1 MDYQAV
7 ITSYSNKRLD
17 MDKFKKDLEIARPLK
32 QRQKYRAVEM
42 SEFWRIF
49 NANTTDILL
58 TNEVAENAE
67 EFQEKVNKQLD
78 SYYSFLLEC
87 IREFKAW
94 NIIDLDTAD
103 YSFEAFEL
111 LKIKEKIRKVEYV
124 NNKYKEYL
132 KYQKL
137 ADIREYF
144 KIRELTED
152 NIEKMKF
159 TIEMFDSFKNI
170 QVKKEFFCFDKDFL
184 ITLIAFNKS
193 KKIRLDDYMKSKSK
207 SIQEDYDRYLVFYK
221 LEDFREIIEKVSVTS
236 KTAKISISKVVD
248 IFKEISETD
257 AEVEYVN
264 INGNEIKKIEKKLEN
279 MTQIDMLHKRDILSS
294 NKEYLKKTMSRIISE
309 ASYESVD
316 KAQEQEMM
324 EEETSKNSLGKLL
337 GEMAKNK
344 KMKKEE
350 EKPTDKVLQAKKN
363 DIYEEIKAEKKYNIE
378 DEVKEETTTS
388 ENMSNETSPQLVQE
402 KNSNNDESPK
412 EEKNIFESMTE
423 GKLKESEKEEK
434 TREKRNMLEE
444 RRERGKKRYKTEKE
458 PVIPLI
464 FSWFERDDI
473 TFTRRVT
480 IKKLGQFFEKIK
492 KIEEENDARVAL
504 FLITNASKEVTLK
517 RIVEM
522 QKKAINNNLPE
533 LIEGALGGYSSF
545 KVETNGRI
553 TELSVMTS
561 INREKIISLLDN
573 TIYDD
578 WGRDKVDRE
587 CADFV
592 RYQFADKKEKK
603 FTAQY
608 LKNTINDLLGEK
620 KIKNQP
626 LRFIPYSDKGGIG
639 VDVVLKSQLSN
650 ISRLSEYYKKKYYV
664 LPEKAIKLNMETFE
678 IFVDN

>member
-7 ITSYSNKRLD
+7 ITSYSNKRID
-17 MDKFKKDLEIARPLK
+17 IEKFKKDLEIARPLK

-58 TNEVAENAE
+58 TNEVVENIDV
-67 EFQEKVNKQLD
+67 FMEKVNRQLD
-78 SYYSFLLEC
+78 SYYSYLLEC
-87 IREFKAW
+87 IKEFKAW

-103 YSFEAFEL
+103 YSFEAFDL
-111 LKIKEKIRKVEYV
+111 LKIKEKLRKVELV
-124 NNKYKEYL
+124 NDKYKKYL

-144 KIRELTED
+144 KIRELTEE

-170 QVKKEFFCFDKDFL
+170 QVKKEFFCFDRDFL

-207 SIQEDYDRYLVFYK
+207 AIQEDYERYLLFYK

-236 KTAKISISKVVD
+236 KTAKINVSRVVD

-257 AEVEYVN
+257 AEIEYVKV
-264 INGNEIKKIEKKLEN
+264 NGNEIKKIEKKLDN

-294 NKEYLKKTMSRIISE
+294 NKEYLKKTMSKIISE

-316 KAQEQEMM
+316 QAQEQEDNQK
-324 EEETSKNSLGKLL
+324 EKSANENKNSLGKLL

-344 KMKKEE
+344 KISQEESVEAKPSTTPQNETVVEVSEEQLSEE
-350 EKPTDKVLQAKKN
+350 EKTDKKDK
-363 DIYEEIKAEKKYNIE
+363 
-378 DEVKEETTTS
+378 
-388 ENMSNETSPQLVQE
+388 
-402 KNSNNDESPK
+402 
-412 EEKNIFESMTE
+412 KNIFEAVTDNFSKIEPTIE
-423 GKLKESEKEEK
+423 IKDERID
-434 TREKRNMLEE
+434 TVEE
-444 RRERGKKRYKTEKE
+444 RKERGKKRYNTEKE
-458 PVIPLI
+458 PIIPLI
-464 FSWFERDDI
+464 FSWFERDDV

-480 IKKLGQFFEKIK
+480 IKKLNQFFEKIK
-492 KIEEENDARVAL
+492 KLEAENDARVAL

-553 TELSVMTS
+553 TELSVMS
-561 INREKIISLLDN
+561 MVNREKIISLLDS

-578 WGRDKVDRE
+578 WGREKVDKE
-587 CADFV
+587 CIDFV

-608 LKNTINDLLGEK
+608 LKNTINDLLGEDK
-620 KIKNQP
+620 VKNQP
-626 LRFIPYSDKGGIG
+626 LRFIPYCDKGGIG

-650 ISRLSEYYKKKYYV
+650 ISKLSEYYKKKYYV
-664 LPEKAIKLNMETFE
+664 LPEKALKLNMETFE
-678 IFVDN
+678 TFIEN

>member
-7 ITSYSNKRLD
+7 ITSYSNKRID
-17 MDKFKKDLEIARPLK
+17 IEKFKKDLEIARPLK

-58 TNEVAENAE
+58 TNEVVENIDV
-67 EFQEKVNKQLD
+67 FMEKVSRQLD
-78 SYYSFLLEC
+78 SYYSYLLEC
-87 IREFKAW
+87 IKEFKAW

-103 YSFEAFEL
+103 YSFEAFDL
-111 LKIKEKIRKVEYV
+111 LKIKEKLRKVELV
-124 NNKYKEYL
+124 NDKYKKYL

-144 KIRELTED
+144 KIRELTEE

-170 QVKKEFFCFDKDFL
+170 QVKKEFFCFDRDFL

-207 SIQEDYDRYLVFYK
+207 AIQEDYERYLLFYK

-236 KTAKISISKVVD
+236 KTAKINVSRVVD

-257 AEVEYVN
+257 AEIEYVKV
-264 INGNEIKKIEKKLEN
+264 NGNEIKKIEKKLDN

-294 NKEYLKKTMSRIISE
+294 NKEYLKKTMSKIISE

-316 KAQEQEMM
+316 QAQEQEDNQK
-324 EEETSKNSLGKLL
+324 EKSVNENKNSLGKLL

-344 KMKKEE
+344 KISQEESVEAKPSTTPQNEAVVEVSEEQLNEKE
-350 EKPTDKVLQAKKN
+350 KTDKKDK
-363 DIYEEIKAEKKYNIE
+363 
-378 DEVKEETTTS
+378 
-388 ENMSNETSPQLVQE
+388 
-402 KNSNNDESPK
+402 
-412 EEKNIFESMTE
+412 KNIFEAVTDSFSKIEPTIE
-423 GKLKESEKEEK
+423 IKDEKID
-434 TREKRNMLEE
+434 TVEE
-444 RRERGKKRYKTEKE
+444 RKERGKKRYNTEKE
-458 PVIPLI
+458 PIIPLI
-464 FSWFERDDI
+464 FSWFERDDV

-480 IKKLGQFFEKIK
+480 IKKLNQFFEKIK
-492 KIEEENDARVAL
+492 KLEAENDARVAL

-553 TELSVMTS
+553 TELSVMS
-561 INREKIISLLDN
+561 MVNREKIISLLDS
-573 TIYDD
+573 TIYDE
-578 WGRDKVDRE
+578 WGREKVDKE
-587 CADFV
+587 CIDFV

-608 LKNTINDLLGEK
+608 LKNTINDLLGEDK
-620 KIKNQP
+620 VKNQP
-626 LRFIPYSDKGGIG
+626 LRFIPYCDKGGIG

-650 ISRLSEYYKKKYYV
+650 ISKLSEYYKKKYYV
-664 LPEKAIKLNMETFE
+664 LPEKALKLNMETFE
-678 IFVDN
+678 TFIEN

>member
-7 ITSYSNKRLD
+7 ITSYSNKRID
-17 MDKFKKDLEIARPLK
+17 IEKFKKDLEIARPLK

-58 TNEVAENAE
+58 TNEVVENIDV
-67 EFQEKVNKQLD
+67 FMEKVNRQLD
-78 SYYSFLLEC
+78 SYYSYLLEC
-87 IREFKAW
+87 IKEFKAW

-103 YSFEAFEL
+103 YSFEAFDL
-111 LKIKEKIRKVEYV
+111 LKIKEKLRKVELV
-124 NNKYKEYL
+124 NDKYKKYL

-144 KIRELTED
+144 KIRELTEE

-170 QVKKEFFCFDKDFL
+170 QVKKEFFCFDRDFL

-207 SIQEDYDRYLVFYK
+207 AIQEDYERYLLFYK

-236 KTAKISISKVVD
+236 KTAKINVSRVVD

-257 AEVEYVN
+257 AEIEYVKV
-264 INGNEIKKIEKKLEN
+264 NGNEIKKIEKKLDN

-294 NKEYLKKTMSRIISE
+294 NKEYLKKTMSKIISE

-316 KAQEQEMM
+316 QAQEQEDNQK
-324 EEETSKNSLGKLL
+324 EKSANENKNSLGKLL

-344 KMKKEE
+344 KISQEESVEAKPSMTPQNEAVVEGNEEQLSEE
-350 EKPTDKVLQAKKN
+350 EKTDKKDKR
-363 DIYEEIKAEKKYNIE
+363 
-378 DEVKEETTTS
+378 
-388 ENMSNETSPQLVQE
+388 
-402 KNSNNDESPK
+402 
-412 EEKNIFESMTE
+412 NIFEAVTDSFSKIEPTIE
-423 GKLKESEKEEK
+423 IKDEKID
-434 TREKRNMLEE
+434 TVEE
-444 RRERGKKRYKTEKE
+444 RKERGKKRYNTEKE
-458 PVIPLI
+458 PIIPLI
-464 FSWFERDDI
+464 FSWFERDDV

-480 IKKLGQFFEKIK
+480 IKKLNQFFEKIK
-492 KIEEENDARVAL
+492 KLEAENDARVSL

-553 TELSVMTS
+553 TELSVMS
-561 INREKIISLLDN
+561 MVNREKIISLLDN

-578 WGRDKVDRE
+578 WGRDKVDKE
-587 CADFV
+587 CSDFV

-608 LKNTINDLLGEK
+608 LKNTINDLLGEDK
-620 KIKNQP
+620 VKNQP
-626 LRFIPYSDKGGIG
+626 LRFIPYCDKSGIG

-650 ISRLSEYYKKKYYV
+650 ISKLSEYYKKKYYV
-664 LPEKAIKLNMETFE
+664 LPEKALKLNMETFE
-678 IFVDN
+678 TFIEN

>member
-7 ITSYSNKRLD
+7 ITSYSNKRID
-17 MDKFKKDLEIARPLK
+17 IEKFKKDLEIARPLK

-58 TNEVAENAE
+58 TNEVVENIDV
-67 EFQEKVNKQLD
+67 FMEKVNRQLD
-78 SYYSFLLEC
+78 SYYSYLLEC
-87 IREFKAW
+87 IKEFKAW

-103 YSFEAFEL
+103 YSFEAFDL
-111 LKIKEKIRKVEYV
+111 LKIKDKLRKVELV
-124 NNKYKEYL
+124 NDKYKKYL

-144 KIRELTED
+144 KIRELTEE

-170 QVKKEFFCFDKDFL
+170 QVKKEFFCFDRDFL

-207 SIQEDYDRYLVFYK
+207 AIQEDYERYLLFYK

-236 KTAKISISKVVD
+236 KTAKINVSRVVD

-257 AEVEYVN
+257 AEIEYVKV
-264 INGNEIKKIEKKLEN
+264 NGNEIKKIEKKLDN

-294 NKEYLKKTMSRIISE
+294 NKEYLKKTMSKIISE

-316 KAQEQEMM
+316 QAQEQEDNQK
-324 EEETSKNSLGKLL
+324 EKSVNENKNSLGKLL

-344 KMKKEE
+344 KISQEESVEAKPSMTPQNEAVVEGNEEQLSEE
-350 EKPTDKVLQAKKN
+350 EKTDKKDK
-363 DIYEEIKAEKKYNIE
+363 
-378 DEVKEETTTS
+378 
-388 ENMSNETSPQLVQE
+388 
-402 KNSNNDESPK
+402 
-412 EEKNIFESMTE
+412 KNIFEAVTDSFSKIEPTIE
-423 GKLKESEKEEK
+423 IKDEKID
-434 TREKRNMLEE
+434 TVEE
-444 RRERGKKRYKTEKE
+444 RKERGKKRYNTEKE
-458 PVIPLI
+458 PIIPLI
-464 FSWFERDDI
+464 FSWFERDDV

-480 IKKLGQFFEKIK
+480 IKKLNQFFEKIK
-492 KIEEENDARVAL
+492 KLEAENDARVAL

-553 TELSVMTS
+553 TELSVMS
-561 INREKIISLLDN
+561 MVNREKIISLLDS

-578 WGRDKVDRE
+578 WGRDKVDKE
-587 CADFV
+587 CTDFV

-608 LKNTINDLLGEK
+608 LKNTINDLLGEDK
-620 KIKNQP
+620 VKNQP
-626 LRFIPYSDKGGIG
+626 LRFIPYCDKGGIG

-650 ISRLSEYYKKKYYV
+650 ISKLSEYYKKKYYV
-664 LPEKAIKLNMETFE
+664 LPEKALKLNMETFE
-678 IFVDN
+678 TFIEN

>member
-7 ITSYSNKRLD
+7 ITSYSNKRID
-17 MDKFKKDLEIARPLK
+17 IEKFKKDLEIARPLK

-58 TNEVAENAE
+58 TNEVVENIDV
-67 EFQEKVNKQLD
+67 FMEKVNRQLD
-78 SYYSFLLEC
+78 SYYSYLLEC
-87 IREFKAW
+87 IKEFKAW

-103 YSFEAFEL
+103 YSFEAFDL
-111 LKIKEKIRKVEYV
+111 LKIKDKLRKVELV
-124 NNKYKEYL
+124 NDKYKKYL

-144 KIRELTED
+144 KIRELTEE

-170 QVKKEFFCFDKDFL
+170 QVKKEFFCFDRDFL

-207 SIQEDYDRYLVFYK
+207 AIQ
-221 LEDFREIIEKVSVTS
+221 EDFREIIEKVSVTS
-236 KTAKISISKVVD
+236 KTAKINVSRVVD

-257 AEVEYVN
+257 AEIEYVKV
-264 INGNEIKKIEKKLEN
+264 NGNEIKKIEKKLDN

-294 NKEYLKKTMSRIISE
+294 NKEYLKKTMSKIISE

-316 KAQEQEMM
+316 QAQEQEDNQK
-324 EEETSKNSLGKLL
+324 EKSVNENKNSLGKLL

-344 KMKKEE
+344 KISQEESVEAKPSTTPKNEAVVEVSEEQLSEE
-350 EKPTDKVLQAKKN
+350 EKTDKKDK
-363 DIYEEIKAEKKYNIE
+363 
-378 DEVKEETTTS
+378 
-388 ENMSNETSPQLVQE
+388 
-402 KNSNNDESPK
+402 
-412 EEKNIFESMTE
+412 KNIFEAVTDSFSKIEPTIE
-423 GKLKESEKEEK
+423 IKDEKID
-434 TREKRNMLEE
+434 TVEE
-444 RRERGKKRYKTEKE
+444 RKERGKKRYNTEKE
-458 PVIPLI
+458 PIIPLI
-464 FSWFERDDI
+464 FSWFERDDV

-480 IKKLGQFFEKIK
+480 IKKLNQFFEKIK
-492 KIEEENDARVAL
+492 KLEAENDARVAL

-553 TELSVMTS
+553 TELSVMS
-561 INREKIISLLDN
+561 MVNREKIISLLDS
-573 TIYDD
+573 TIYDE
-578 WGRDKVDRE
+578 WGREKVDKE
-587 CADFV
+587 CIDFV

-608 LKNTINDLLGEK
+608 LKNTINDLLGEDK
-620 KIKNQP
+620 VKNQP
-626 LRFIPYSDKGGIG
+626 LRFIPYCDKGGIG

-650 ISRLSEYYKKKYYV
+650 ISKLSEYYKKKYYV
-664 LPEKAIKLNMETFE
+664 LPEKALKLNMETFE
-678 IFVDN
+678 TFIEN

>member
-7 ITSYSNKRLD
+7 ITSYSNKRID
-17 MDKFKKDLEIARPLK
+17 IEKFKKDLEIARPLK

-58 TNEVAENAE
+58 TNEVVENIDV
-67 EFQEKVNKQLD
+67 FMEKVNRQLD
-78 SYYSFLLEC
+78 SYYSYLLEC
-87 IREFKAW
+87 IKEFKAW

-103 YSFEAFEL
+103 YSFEAFDL
-111 LKIKEKIRKVEYV
+111 LKIKEKLRKVELV
-124 NNKYKEYL
+124 NDKYKKYL

-144 KIRELTED
+144 KIRELTEE

-170 QVKKEFFCFDKDFL
+170 QVKKEFFCFDRDFL

-207 SIQEDYDRYLVFYK
+207 AIQEDYERYLLFYK

-236 KTAKISISKVVD
+236 KTAKINVSRVVD

-257 AEVEYVN
+257 AEIEYVKV
-264 INGNEIKKIEKKLEN
+264 NGNEIKKIEKKLDN

-294 NKEYLKKTMSRIISE
+294 NKEYLKKTMSKIISE

-316 KAQEQEMM
+316 QAQEQEDNQK
-324 EEETSKNSLGKLL
+324 EKSVNENKNSLGKLL

-344 KMKKEE
+344 KISQEESVEAKPSMTPQNEAVVEGNEEQLSEE
-350 EKPTDKVLQAKKN
+350 EKTDKKDK
-363 DIYEEIKAEKKYNIE
+363 
-378 DEVKEETTTS
+378 
-388 ENMSNETSPQLVQE
+388 
-402 KNSNNDESPK
+402 
-412 EEKNIFESMTE
+412 KNIFEAVTDSFSKIEPTIE
-423 GKLKESEKEEK
+423 IKDEKID
-434 TREKRNMLEE
+434 TVEE
-444 RRERGKKRYKTEKE
+444 RKERGKKRYNTEKE
-458 PVIPLI
+458 PIIPLI
-464 FSWFERDDI
+464 FSWFERDDV

-480 IKKLGQFFEKIK
+480 IKKLNQFFEKIK
-492 KIEEENDARVAL
+492 KLEAENDARVAL

-553 TELSVMTS
+553 TELSVMS
-561 INREKIISLLDN
+561 MVNREKIISLLDS
-573 TIYDD
+573 TIYDE
-578 WGRDKVDRE
+578 WGREKVDKE
-587 CADFV
+587 CIDFV

-608 LKNTINDLLGEK
+608 LKNTINDLLGEDK
-620 KIKNQP
+620 VKNQP
-626 LRFIPYSDKGGIG
+626 LRFIPYCDKGGIG

-650 ISRLSEYYKKKYYV
+650 ISKLSEYYKKKYYV
-664 LPEKAIKLNMETFE
+664 LPEKALKLNMETFE
-678 IFVDN
+678 TFIEN

>member
-7 ITSYSNKRLD
+7 ITSYSNKRID
-17 MDKFKKDLEIARPLK
+17 IEKFKKDLEIARPLK

-58 TNEVAENAE
+58 TNEVVENIDV
-67 EFQEKVNKQLD
+67 FMEKVNRQLD
-78 SYYSFLLEC
+78 SYYSYLLEC
-87 IREFKAW
+87 IKEFKAW

-103 YSFEAFEL
+103 YSFEAFDL
-111 LKIKEKIRKVEYV
+111 LKIKEKLRKVELV
-124 NNKYKEYL
+124 NDKYKKYL

-144 KIRELTED
+144 KIRELTEE

-170 QVKKEFFCFDKDFL
+170 QVKKEFFCFDRDFL

-207 SIQEDYDRYLVFYK
+207 AIQEDYERYLLFYK

-236 KTAKISISKVVD
+236 KTAKINVSRVVD

-257 AEVEYVN
+257 AEIEYVKV
-264 INGNEIKKIEKKLEN
+264 NGNEIKKIEKKLDN

-294 NKEYLKKTMSRIISE
+294 NKEYLKKTMSKIISE

-316 KAQEQEMM
+316 QAQEQEDNQK
-324 EEETSKNSLGKLL
+324 EKSANENKNSLGKLL

-344 KMKKEE
+344 KISQEESVEAKPSMTPQNEAVVEGNEEQLSEE
-350 EKPTDKVLQAKKN
+350 EKTDKKDKR
-363 DIYEEIKAEKKYNIE
+363 
-378 DEVKEETTTS
+378 
-388 ENMSNETSPQLVQE
+388 
-402 KNSNNDESPK
+402 
-412 EEKNIFESMTE
+412 NIFEAVTDSFSKIEPTIE
-423 GKLKESEKEEK
+423 IKDEKID
-434 TREKRNMLEE
+434 TVEE
-444 RRERGKKRYKTEKE
+444 RKERGKKRYNTEKE
-458 PVIPLI
+458 PIIPLI
-464 FSWFERDDI
+464 FSWFERDDV

-480 IKKLGQFFEKIK
+480 IKKLNQFFEKIK
-492 KIEEENDARVAL
+492 KLEAENDARVSL

-553 TELSVMTS
+553 TELSVMS
-561 INREKIISLLDN
+561 MVNREKIISLLDN

-578 WGRDKVDRE
+578 WGRDKVDKE
-587 CADFV
+587 CTDFV

-608 LKNTINDLLGEK
+608 LKNTINDLLGEDK
-620 KIKNQP
+620 VKNQP
-626 LRFIPYSDKGGIG
+626 LRFIPYCDKSGIG

-650 ISRLSEYYKKKYYV
+650 ISKLSEYYKKKYYV
-664 LPEKAIKLNMETFE
+664 LPEKALKLNMETFE
-678 IFVDN
+678 TFIEN

>member
-7 ITSYSNKRLD
+7 ITSYSNKRID
-17 MDKFKKDLEIARPLK
+17 IEKFKKDLEIARPLK

-58 TNEVAENAE
+58 TNEVVENIDV
-67 EFQEKVNKQLD
+67 FMEKVNRQLD
-78 SYYSFLLEC
+78 SYYSYLLEC
-87 IREFKAW
+87 IKEFKAW

-103 YSFEAFEL
+103 YSFEAFDL
-111 LKIKEKIRKVEYV
+111 LKIKEKLRKVELV
-124 NNKYKEYL
+124 NDKYKKYL

-144 KIRELTED
+144 KIRELTEE

-170 QVKKEFFCFDKDFL
+170 QVKKEFFCFDRDFL

-207 SIQEDYDRYLVFYK
+207 AIQEDYERYLLFYK

-236 KTAKISISKVVD
+236 KTAKINVSRVVD

-257 AEVEYVN
+257 AEIEYVKV
-264 INGNEIKKIEKKLEN
+264 NGNEIKKIEKKLDN

-294 NKEYLKKTMSRIISE
+294 NKEYLKKTMSKIISE

-316 KAQEQEMM
+316 QAQEQEDNQK
-324 EEETSKNSLGKLL
+324 EKSANKNKNSLGKLL

-344 KMKKEE
+344 KISQEESVEAKPSTTPQNEAVVEVSEEQLSEE
-350 EKPTDKVLQAKKN
+350 EKTDKKDK
-363 DIYEEIKAEKKYNIE
+363 
-378 DEVKEETTTS
+378 
-388 ENMSNETSPQLVQE
+388 
-402 KNSNNDESPK
+402 
-412 EEKNIFESMTE
+412 KNIFEAVTDSFSKIEPTIE
-423 GKLKESEKEEK
+423 IKDEKID
-434 TREKRNMLEE
+434 TVEE
-444 RRERGKKRYKTEKE
+444 RKERGKKRYNTEKE
-458 PVIPLI
+458 PIIPLI
-464 FSWFERDDI
+464 FSWFERDDV

-480 IKKLGQFFEKIK
+480 IKKLNQFFEKIK
-492 KIEEENDARVAL
+492 KLEAENDARVAL

-553 TELSVMTS
+553 TELSVMS
-561 INREKIISLLDN
+561 MVNR
-573 TIYDD
+573 
-578 WGRDKVDRE
+578 
-587 CADFV
+587 
-592 RYQFADKKEKK
+592 
-603 FTAQY
+603 
-608 LKNTINDLLGEK
+608 
-620 KIKNQP
+620 
-626 LRFIPYSDKGGIG
+626 
-639 VDVVLKSQLSN
+639 
-650 ISRLSEYYKKKYYV
+650 
-664 LPEKAIKLNMETFE
+664 
-678 IFVDN
+678 

>member
-7 ITSYSNKRLD
+7 ITSYSNKRID
-17 MDKFKKDLEIARPLK
+17 IEKFKKDLEIARPLK

-58 TNEVAENAE
+58 TNEVVENIDV
-67 EFQEKVNKQLD
+67 FMEKVNRQLD
-78 SYYSFLLEC
+78 SYYSYLLEC
-87 IREFKAW
+87 IKEFKAW

-103 YSFEAFEL
+103 YSFEAFDL
-111 LKIKEKIRKVEYV
+111 LKIKEKLRKVELV
-124 NNKYKEYL
+124 NDKYKKYL

-144 KIRELTED
+144 KIRELTEE

-170 QVKKEFFCFDKDFL
+170 QVKKEFFCFDRDFL

-207 SIQEDYDRYLVFYK
+207 AIQEDYERYLLFYK

-236 KTAKISISKVVD
+236 KTAKINVSRVVD

-257 AEVEYVN
+257 AEIEYVKV
-264 INGNEIKKIEKKLEN
+264 NGNEIKKIEKKLDN

-294 NKEYLKKTMSRIISE
+294 NKEYLKKTMSKIISE

-316 KAQEQEMM
+316 QAQEQEDNQK
-324 EEETSKNSLGKLL
+324 EKSANENKNSLGKLL

-344 KMKKEE
+344 KISQEESIEAKPSMTPQNEAVVEGNEEQLSEE
-350 EKPTDKVLQAKKN
+350 EKTDKKDKR
-363 DIYEEIKAEKKYNIE
+363 
-378 DEVKEETTTS
+378 
-388 ENMSNETSPQLVQE
+388 
-402 KNSNNDESPK
+402 
-412 EEKNIFESMTE
+412 NIFEAVTDSFSKVEPTIE
-423 GKLKESEKEEK
+423 IKDEKID
-434 TREKRNMLEE
+434 TVEE
-444 RRERGKKRYKTEKE
+444 RKERGKKRYNTEKE
-458 PVIPLI
+458 PIIPLI
-464 FSWFERDDI
+464 FSWFERDDV

-480 IKKLGQFFEKIK
+480 IKKLNQFFEKIK
-492 KIEEENDARVAL
+492 KLEAENDARVAL

-553 TELSVMTS
+553 TELSVMS
-561 INREKIISLLDN
+561 MVNREKIISLLDN

-578 WGRDKVDRE
+578 WGRDKVDKE
-587 CADFV
+587 CIDFV

-608 LKNTINDLLGEK
+608 LKNTINDLLGEDK
-620 KIKNQP
+620 VKNQP
-626 LRFIPYSDKGGIG
+626 LRFIPYCDKSGIG

-650 ISRLSEYYKKKYYV
+650 ISKLSEYYKKKYYV
-664 LPEKAIKLNMETFE
+664 LPEKALKLNMETFE
-678 IFVDN
+678 TFIEN

>member
-7 ITSYSNKRLD
+7 ITSYSNKRID
-17 MDKFKKDLEIARPLK
+17 IEKFKKDLEIARPLK

-58 TNEVAENAE
+58 TNEVVENIDV
-67 EFQEKVNKQLD
+67 FMEKVNRQLD
-78 SYYSFLLEC
+78 SYYSYLLEC
-87 IREFKAW
+87 IKEFKAW
-94 NIIDLDTAD
+94 NVIDLDTAD
-103 YSFEAFEL
+103 YSFEAFDL
-111 LKIKEKIRKVEYV
+111 LKIKDKLRKVELV
-124 NNKYKEYL
+124 NDKYKKYL

-144 KIRELTED
+144 KIRELTEE

-170 QVKKEFFCFDKDFL
+170 QVKKEFFCFDRDFL

-207 SIQEDYDRYLVFYK
+207 AIQEDYERYLLFYK

-236 KTAKISISKVVD
+236 KTAKINVSRVVD

-257 AEVEYVN
+257 AEIEYVKV
-264 INGNEIKKIEKKLEN
+264 NGNEIKKIEKKLDN

-294 NKEYLKKTMSRIISE
+294 NKEYLKKTMSKIISE

-316 KAQEQEMM
+316 QAQEQEDNQK
-324 EEETSKNSLGKLL
+324 EKSANENKNSLGKLL

-344 KMKKEE
+344 KISQEESVEAKPSTTPQNEAVVEVSEEQLSEE
-350 EKPTDKVLQAKKN
+350 EKTDKKDK
-363 DIYEEIKAEKKYNIE
+363 
-378 DEVKEETTTS
+378 
-388 ENMSNETSPQLVQE
+388 
-402 KNSNNDESPK
+402 
-412 EEKNIFESMTE
+412 KNIFEAVTDSFSKIEPTIE
-423 GKLKESEKEEK
+423 IKDEKID
-434 TREKRNMLEE
+434 TVEE
-444 RRERGKKRYKTEKE
+444 RKERGKKRYNTEKE
-458 PVIPLI
+458 PIIPLI
-464 FSWFERDDI
+464 FSWFERDDV

-480 IKKLGQFFEKIK
+480 IKKLNQFFEKIK
-492 KIEEENDARVAL
+492 KLEAENDARVAL

-553 TELSVMTS
+553 TELSVMS
-561 INREKIISLLDN
+561 MVNREKIISLLDS

-578 WGRDKVDRE
+578 WGREKVDKE
-587 CADFV
+587 CIDFV

-608 LKNTINDLLGEK
+608 LKNTINDLLGEDK
-620 KIKNQP
+620 VKNQP
-626 LRFIPYSDKGGIG
+626 LRFIPYCDKGGIG

-650 ISRLSEYYKKKYYV
+650 ISKLSEYYKKKYYV
-664 LPEKAIKLNMETFE
+664 LPEKALKLNMETFE
-678 IFVDN
+678 TFIEN